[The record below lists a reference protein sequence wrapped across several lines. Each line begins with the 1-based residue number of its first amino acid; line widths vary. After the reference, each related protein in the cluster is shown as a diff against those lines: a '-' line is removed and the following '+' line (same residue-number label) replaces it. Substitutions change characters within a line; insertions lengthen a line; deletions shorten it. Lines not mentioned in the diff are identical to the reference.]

1 MDIEKIVTEVISA
14 VRYDKKMA
22 LSLARE
28 LSRRMTEEG
37 EKNGNKLVIA
47 IVDEKARPVLT
58 EVMDGAFLV
67 SHPVATR
74 KAYTSVA
81 IKMST
86 AKLAEE
92 VGRGGSLD
100 GLDTADVFVFL
111 GGGAPLVVNGNVIGG
126 IGISGGTAAED
137 TAYAETAV
145 KIFNEIIGRY

>member
-1 MDIEKIVTEVISA
+1 MDIEKIVEEV
-14 VRYDKKMA
+14 VKTLKNDKKMT

-28 LSRRMTEEG
+28 LSRRMTEEA
-37 EKNGNKLVIA
+37 KKHGNKLVIS

-58 EVMDGAFLV
+58 EVMDDAFLV
-67 SHPVATR
+67 SYDVANR

-92 VGRGGSLD
+92 VKSGGSLE
-100 GLDTADVFVFL
+100 GLDTHDGLIFL
-111 GGGAPLVVNGNVIGG
+111 GGGAPLVAAGKVIGG
-126 IGISGGTAAED
+126 IGISGGTAKED

-145 KIFNEIIGRY
+145 KIFNEII